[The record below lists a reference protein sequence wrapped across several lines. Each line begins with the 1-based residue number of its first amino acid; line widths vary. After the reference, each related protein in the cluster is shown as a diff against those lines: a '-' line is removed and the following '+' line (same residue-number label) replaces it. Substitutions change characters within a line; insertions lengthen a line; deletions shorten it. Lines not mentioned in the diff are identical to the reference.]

1 MITSSSNKTIISDSL
16 LKDKKE
22 RDKRN
27 EFLLEGAKLIEEA
40 SKCGYDI
47 ERVYALSE
55 EKLSFLP
62 KEKIELVT
70 ENVIAKLSDVK
81 TPQGEIAVVKKC
93 DKKRA
98 DRGRRAIV
106 LENLQDPKNVGAL
119 IRTAAATDFIEVIT
133 INCADPYSM
142 KAIRSSMGGIF
153 RVNIMNTTIDKL
165 KDTLKG
171 KKLFVADMNGENIF
185 EKQLPHENIAISVGN
200 EGNGVSDTIKAL
212 ADEVISIP
220 MCNGV
225 ESLNVAVSGSIVMY
239 QFQKENK

>member
-93 DKKRA
+93 GKKRD
-98 DRGRRAIV
+98 DRNRRAIV

-153 RVNIMNTTIDKL
+153 RVNIINTTIDEL

>member
-93 DKKRA
+93 DIKRA
-98 DRGRRAIV
+98 DSDRRAIV

-153 RVNIMNTTIDKL
+153 RVNIINTTIDNL

-185 EKQLPHENIAISVGN
+185 EKQLPYENIAISVGN